1 MNMDPQNR
9 NRICFK
15 PLYSGA
21 QKGSNDKKPKKQT
34 RRPEVLAVP
43 DRPQKNLR
51 SFSQHQM
58 RPSYVVQ
65 RLLGFLQ
72 GEARDQPGEKRNG
85 L

>member
-34 RRPEVLAVP
+34 TTSYPVPLFFNEMKKMSKYMSTVNRRGV
-43 DRPQKNLR
+43 DNFTYCNR
-51 SFSQHQM
+51 
-58 RPSYVVQ
+58 
-65 RLLGFLQ
+65 
-72 GEARDQPGEKRNG
+72 
-85 L
+85 